1 MFKDMKSILENG
13 EDECLVDSGTTNT
26 ILKNK
31 KYFYEFHIANANV
44 NTICGTSN
52 LIEGS
57 DKACVVLPEGTKLII
72 NDALYSSRSRRNLLS
87 FKDIKR
93 NGYHLET
100 MTQNKIEYLQITSN
114 RNEKKVHNE
123 KNEMS
128 IFWIVFYIYKSDIT
142 KYGFYPKGCRPQNIY
157 LLA

>member
-26 ILKNK
+26 ILKNR

-57 DKACVVLPEGTKLII
+57 GKACIVLPKGTQLII

-87 FKDIKR
+87 FKDIRR

-100 MTQNKIEYLQITSN
+100 MTQNEIDRAS
-114 RNEKKVHNE
+114 
-123 KNEMS
+123 
-128 IFWIVFYIYKSDIT
+128 
-142 KYGFYPKGCRPQNIY
+142 
-157 LLA
+157 